1 MFRVSLKTWIPPGIL
16 ALSLGL
22 AYGVTMAPG
31 LSWANNSADSG
42 DLITAAA
49 TGGVAHPSGYPTYL
63 LLARLFQFLPWGSVA
78 FRTNLFSVVSTVL
91 AAVIMYYMVIKIPY
105 GPIQNN
111 KFAGLISAYAF
122 GLSPL
127 VWSQAVITEVYG
139 LHTLFVV
146 LILYF
151 LPLRMDSSS
160 GLQTRLDRL
169 RGLVFGL
176 GMGNHL
182 TTVFLLPVVFIN
194 GIVTKSDV
202 ENVNLDTGHK
212 NIWEI
217 VCLRRN
223 WRLNW
228 GILTTRIGW
237 SAIGLLVYLILPLR
251 ASFHPPINWGNPVT
265 FKNFYWLV
273 SGQLY
278 GERVFTVPAELILPR
293 IEAWANLLISQF
305 GFLGLAIGLYGL
317 FFCRPIPIKFY
328 LVTGWLFIAFSLF
341 SIGYNSYDSEVY
353 LIYAFLP
360 LVIWIG
366 LGAVNILKSLSLRI
380 PWLST
385 AVSILII
392 GYIIGHASFNLPK
405 VDASRDQR
413 AEIFGQKV
421 LAVAPRN
428 ALIFTTKDQDSFT
441 LWYFQFVLNE
451 RPDIAILVEGLLP
464 YKWYRDT
471 LRYTYPSLV
480 IPDQTNG
487 LWHYTVIEANASR
500 PACEAS
506 LEGSEVLLCR

>member
-1 MFRVSLKTWIPPGIL
+1 
-16 ALSLGL
+16 
-22 AYGVTMAPG
+22 MAPG

-42 DLITAAA
+42 DLISAVA
-49 TGGVAHPSGYPTYL
+49 TGGIAHPSGYPTYL
-63 LLARLFQFLPWGSVA
+63 LLARLFQFLPWGSIA

-91 AAVIMYYMVIKIPY
+91 AAVIMYFMVIKIPY

-146 LILYF
+146 LILY
-151 LPLRMDSSS
+151 LMLLGIGSSL
-160 GLQTRLDRL
+160 GLQLHLDRL

-182 TTVFLLPVVFIN
+182 TTIFLLPVIFIN

-202 ENVNLDTGHK
+202 ENADLESRHK
-212 NIWEI
+212 NIRLI
-217 VCLRRN
+217 VCLGQK
-223 WRLNW
+223 WRLNL
-228 GILTTRIGW
+228 GALTVRMKW
-237 SAIGLLVYLILPLR
+237 LAIGLLVYLILPLR

-278 GERVFTVPAELILPR
+278 GERVFTVPTELILPR

-305 GFLGLAIGLYGL
+305 GLLGLAIGLYGL
-317 FFCRPIPIKFY
+317 FYCRPIPIKFY

-353 LIYAFLP
+353 LTYAFLP

-366 LGAVNILKSLSLRI
+366 LGAADIIQSLSLRT
-380 PWLST
+380 PWLGT
-385 AVSILII
+385 AVGILII
-392 GYIIGHASFNLPK
+392 GYIIGHALFNFPK

-421 LAVAPRN
+421 LAVAPSN

-464 YKWYRDT
+464 YQWYRDM
-471 LRYTYPSLV
+471 LRYTYSSLV

-487 LWHYTVIEANASR
+487 LWLYTIIEANASR
-500 PACEAS
+500 PICKTS